1 MLHYNPSTHS
11 FIIPKL
17 QIRNYRSPNFPTFSC
32 RFVRENYN
40 GLVLDKNRDDK
51 GMKWY
56 HEMKLEVRD
65 YECNRYGV
73 VNNAVYANYC
83 QHGQF
88 RLSEM
93 LGLTAA
99 VDVVVLKELSLKY
112 IAPLRSGDRF
122 LLFGCT
128 VIISFSSCQT

>member
-1 MLHYNPSTHS
+1 
-11 FIIPKL
+11 
-17 QIRNYRSPNFPTFSC
+17 
-32 RFVRENYN
+32 
-40 GLVLDKNRDDK
+40 
-51 GMKWY
+51 MKWY

-65 YECNRYGV
+65 YECDRYGV

-99 VDVVVLKELSLKY
+99 VDVVALKELSLKY
-112 IAPLRSGDRF
+112 IAPLR
-122 LLFGCT
+122 
-128 VIISFSSCQT
+128 